1 MGKVDSI
8 ISVMDGTLE
17 IRSSFPFSCYKAMTD
32 PAKRLWLLLPLR
44 CQKTKTLSLLN
55 FRTESWM
62 HSASFISP
70 SQIPYDSFQKL
81 SIAMLC
87 ELLVQ
92 QMVLHTHTYS
102 TILVFILPP
111 ALQWPSN
118 ASISFPQILGQKK
131 SFESPL
137 QMSMDGPSP
146 THKKKSGRES
156 NVLYIHRFVCVHF

>member
-1 MGKVDSI
+1 
-8 ISVMDGTLE
+8 
-17 IRSSFPFSCYKAMTD
+17 
-32 PAKRLWLLLPLR
+32 
-44 CQKTKTLSLLN
+44 
-55 FRTESWM
+55 
-62 HSASFISP
+62 
-70 SQIPYDSFQKL
+70 
-81 SIAMLC
+81 MLC

-146 THKKKSGRES
+146 THKKNPEEKATYCISTDLCVCTFRRFQLSHHNGLKRIS
-156 NVLYIHRFVCVHF
+156 VCSIPFQQVLI